1 MNRTST
7 LERSTKETS
16 VSVILD
22 LDSQTQGS
30 SSTGIAFFDHMLDAL
45 QANARFNFELT
56 AKGDLVVDDHHVVE
70 DCALVLGS
78 AISQALG
85 SRAGIARVAHAYGIL
100 DDALIFAA
108 IDLSGRP
115 FSDIQLEFKREALGS
130 LSTENIA
137 HFFQSLSSRLGAAIH
152 MRKVSGTNDHHQ
164 AEAAFKALGSALGQ
178 AIKLTNRT
186 EIPSTKGSLV

>member
-1 MNRTST
+1 MNRTAM

-16 VSVILD
+16 VSVTLD
-22 LDSQTQGS
+22 LDIQTQGS

-56 AKGDLVVDDHHVVE
+56 AKG
-70 DCALVLGS
+70 
-78 AISQALG
+78 
-85 SRAGIARVAHAYGIL
+85 
-100 DDALIFAA
+100 
-108 IDLSGRP
+108 
-115 FSDIQLEFKREALGS
+115 
-130 LSTENIA
+130 
-137 HFFQSLSSRLGAAIH
+137 AIH